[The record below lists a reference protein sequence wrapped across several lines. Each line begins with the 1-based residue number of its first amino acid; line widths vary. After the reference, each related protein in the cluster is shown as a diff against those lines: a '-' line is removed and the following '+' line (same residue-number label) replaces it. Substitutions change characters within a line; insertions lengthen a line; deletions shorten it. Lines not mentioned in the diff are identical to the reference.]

1 MSAPAHP
8 PVAFELVI
16 FDCDGVLVDSE
27 RVTNA
32 VLAEML
38 RGLGLDV
45 TLEQVLRDYV
55 GRTTAACVALIEE
68 RLGGPLPA
76 NFLDEYRVR
85 TEAALRERLQ
95 PVPGV
100 REALDRI
107 TVPVCV
113 ASSGEPEK
121 MRLTL
126 GLTGLLEH
134 FDGNLFSATQ
144 VPRSKPH
151 PDVFLL
157 AADRMGVPPARA
169 AVVEDS
175 PVGVQ
180 AGVAAGMTVFG
191 YAAAGKPGELA
202 AAGAITFD
210 DMRDLPALLA
220 RGR

>member
-191 YAAAGKPGELA
+191 YAAAGKPSELA